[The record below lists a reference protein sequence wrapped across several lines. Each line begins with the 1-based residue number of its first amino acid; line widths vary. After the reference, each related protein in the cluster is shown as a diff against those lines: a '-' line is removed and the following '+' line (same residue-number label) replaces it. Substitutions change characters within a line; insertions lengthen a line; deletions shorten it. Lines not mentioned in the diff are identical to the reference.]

1 MATFHDVQ
9 FPSCISYGS
18 SGGPKFNTTILEL
31 SSGYEKRNIVWSKVR
46 AEYDVSHGIKTQE
59 DMNALRAFFYA
70 RQGRAFSFRFKDWG
84 DFALAQQSIGTTDGT
99 TATFQIY
106 KRYSSG
112 ATDYDR
118 TVVKIVSG
126 TVIVK
131 VNSVVIAEGA
141 GVSEYQIDLL
151 TGVITLGATLAATT
165 GDDVEVGCEFDV
177 PVRFDVDH
185 LNARHDFYNVES
197 WESIPLVEVRD
208 ST

>member
-1 MATFHDVQ
+1 MSTFHDVQ

-18 SGGPKFNTTILEL
+18 AGGPKFNTTVLEL

-46 AEYDVSHGIKTQE
+46 AEYDVSHGVKTKP
-59 DMNALRAFFYA
+59 DMDALRSFFYA

-84 DFALAQQSIGTTDGT
+84 DFALPLQSIGTTDGT
-99 TATFQIY
+99 TAVFQTY

-112 ATDYDR
+112 SINYDR
-118 TVVKIVSG
+118 TLEKIVSG
-126 TVIVK
+126 TVVVK
-131 VNSVVIAEGA
+131 VNSVTITEGT

-151 TGVITLGATLAATT
+151 TGIITLGSTLAATT
-165 GDDVEVGCEFDV
+165 GDDVEIECEFDV

-208 ST
+208 AT